1 MHEFTRHVKEKGW
14 TNKKISRRWG
24 ITERQM
30 TSIAAKPK
38 KRDWDA
44 LAGIPDRSQYPG

>member
-1 MHEFTRHVKEKGW
+1 MHEFTKQVKTKGW
-14 TNKKISRRWG
+14 TNKAIAARWG

-38 KRDWDA
+38 QRDWDA
-44 LAGIPDRSQYPG
+44 LAGLPDRAA